1 MRPIGMVL
9 AAASLS
15 SLLFSPAMSEP
26 KPEDADRL
34 FAEARTMCQRDN
46 GRLWGVSLCGP
57 MLLVD
62 YHDRSVLANQPDPQ
76 HVLQPAGNWFRG
88 TLPDDVI
95 IADTPTEWSG
105 ARWTQIDAP
114 LPDDAARFHVLVA
127 HELFHRIQPKL
138 GLTRPEA
145 PNHHLDTF
153 NGRYLL
159 LLEWRALT
167 QALQAATA
175 DGRRAALAD
184 ALAFRRERYRIF
196 PQAAAD
202 EAALEIAEGVPE
214 YTGVMLGLTK
224 ERERTAYAIRDLSAF
239 VDAPT
244 FVRSFA
250 YATGPAYGLLLD
262 RASPGWKTRLNAGQS
277 LYTLLAATLPND
289 SVDATGTDE
298 RARRYDD
305 GTLRARETAREH
317 DRQARLA
324 DLRARLV
331 DGPVLVLPLAQSN
344 FQFNPQTLVAL
355 DGVGTV
361 YPSMRLTDVWGSLE
375 VERGGALVRSTTRL
389 ATVPRVGPS
398 ADSGNG
404 DGWRLQ
410 LKPGW
415 AIVPGQRTG
424 DLTVTHVDSAPT
436 SR

>member
-1 MRPIGMVL
+1 MRPISMVL
-9 AAASLS
+9 AATCLS
-15 SLLFSPAMSEP
+15 PLLASPALSEP
-26 KPEDADRL
+26 KLEDADRL
-34 FAEARTMCQRDN
+34 FVEAMTVCERDH
-46 GRLWGVSLCGP
+46 GRLWGESLCGP

-76 HVLQPAGNWFRG
+76 HVLQRSGRWFRG
-88 TLPDDVI
+88 TLPEDVI
-95 IADTPTEWSG
+95 IANTPTEWSG

-145 PNHHLDTF
+145 ANHHLDTF
-153 NGRYLL
+153 DGRYLL
-159 LLEWRALT
+159 LLEWRALNR
-167 QALQAATA
+167 ALQAPTA
-175 DGRRAALAD
+175 DSRRAALAD

-214 YTGVMLGLTK
+214 YTGVMLGLTNDS
-224 ERERTAYAIRDLSAF
+224 ERTAYAIRDLSAF
-239 VDAPT
+239 VDVPT

-262 RASPGWKTRLNAGQS
+262 QASPGWKTRLNAGQS
-277 LYTLLAATLPND
+277 LYTLLAATLPEVPAD
-289 SVDATGTDE
+289 TAGLEE

-305 GTLRARETAREH
+305 GTLRTRETARER

-331 DGPVLVLPLAQSN
+331 EGRVLVLPLAQSN

-361 YPSMRLTDVWGSLE
+361 YPTMRLTDVWGSLE
-375 VERGGALVRSTTRL
+375 VERGGALVRSAARL
-389 ATVPRVGPS
+389 ATVPRGPS
-398 ADSGNG
+398 ADTGNG

-415 AIVPGQRTG
+415 TITAGPREG
-424 DLTVTHVDSAPT
+424 DLTVTRISPASKSP
-436 SR
+436 